1 MDLRELL
8 FELFRDRFGDCG
20 SGDFV
25 SVTVIGS
32 GDFVSLTVIGS
43 GDFAVSTSA

>member
-25 SVTVIGS
+25 S
-32 GDFVSLTVIGS
+32 LMVIGS
-43 GDFAVSTSA
+43 GDFAVIGSVDFAVSTSA

>member
-8 FELFRDRFGDCG
+8 FELFRDLFGDCG
-20 SGDFV
+20 SGDLV
-25 SVTVIGS
+25 SMA
-32 GDFVSLTVIGS
+32 VIGS